1 MIFSEKSDRRSFLLN
16 STTIASAVTI
26 GLTAKSYANA
36 DGANDKVNIGIIGL
50 GNRGS
55 DLLNQ
60 ALKLNKRCKVVAVCD
75 LYEKR
80 KQAAIQRSEAKGYD
94 DYRDILKRSDIDAVF
109 VATPDHWHSKIT
121 LDAFDAGKDVYCE
134 KPMTMTIEQ
143 AKEVVDACKRLKRV
157 MQVGS
162 QYASLDMNWNAREII
177 QSGKVGKLVWA
188 QGTYSRNSREGEWNW
203 AIDPEAGPD
212 KTGEN
217 HIDWKTWLGTTKEVP
232 FDKERFFRFR
242 KFWDYSGGIATDLFY
257 HKLSALTV
265 ACGDEFPSRVTSSG
279 GIWVQKDG
287 REVPDTFLTNID
299 YPSGRSV
306 NMPCSMASNIGVP
319 TIVRANYGTIY
330 FDDPKDGCLRVV
342 GEEPFMDEFKAA
354 NGGKESYVVE
364 SKPREG
370 HMENFFTCV
379 KTREEPNLCAQ
390 RGYTVM
396 VPIAMAVQS
405 YRENK
410 VLCFDEKSEKIVDC
424 GK

>member
-1 MIFSEKSDRRSFLLN
+1 MIFSEKSDRRTFLRN
-16 STTIASAVTI
+16 SSKIASAAAV
-26 GLTAKSYANA
+26 GLTAASYANIA
-36 DGANDKVNIGIIGL
+36 GANDKINVGLIGV

-55 DLLNQ
+55 DLLNTL
-60 ALKLNKRCKVVAVCD
+60 LKLNTRCKVMAVCE

-80 KQAAIQRSEAKGYD
+80 KKIAVQKSDAQGYT
-94 DYRDILKRSDIDAVF
+94 DYREILKRPDIDAVV

-121 LDAFDAGKDVYCE
+121 LDAFAAGKDVYCE

-143 AKEVVDACKRLKRV
+143 AKEVYETCKSLKRI

-162 QYASLDMNWNAREII
+162 QYASLDMNWQAREII
-177 QSGKVGKLVWA
+177 QSGKIGKLVWA

-203 AIDPEAGPD
+203 TIDPEAGPD

-217 HIDWKTWLGTTKEVP
+217 HIDWKTWLGSTEEVP

-242 KFWDYSGGIATDLFY
+242 KFWNYSGGIATDLFY

-279 GIWVQKDG
+279 GIWIQNDG

-299 YPSGRSV
+299 YPSGRST
-306 NMPCSMASNIGVP
+306 NMPSSMASNIGVP
-319 TIVRANYGTIY
+319 TIVRGNFGTIY

-342 GEEPFMDEFKAA
+342 GEEPFMDEFKKL
-354 NGGKESYVVE
+354 NNGKEEFVVE
-364 SKPREG
+364 PKPREG
-370 HMENFFTCV
+370 HMENFLTCI
-379 KTREEPNLCAQ
+379 KSREEPNLCAY
-390 RGYTVM
+390 RGYLVM

-405 YRENK
+405 YRQNK
-410 VLCFDEKSEKIVDC
+410 VLCFDSKK
-424 GK
+424 